1 MRAIGR
7 CALKVEST
15 VDKCVSVLVTLL
27 QSRINYVVQEAVI
40 VVRDIF
46 RKYPGKYTTVIVSL
60 CQVMELLDD
69 PDAKASMVWII
80 GEYCDV
86 IDNAGELLDVFLDSF
101 HDEAPAVQL
110 EDLTAVVKL
119 FLKHPSEGQSLV
131 TSVLTMATE
140 ESTNAD
146 VRDRGY
152 LYWRLLSADAKL
164 AKQVVLQEKPTIQPE
179 LEEVGT
185 LGGVEWQQIDDDTLQ
200 ALLEEIGL
208 VSSVYHKPA
217 ETFITPS
224 VGPKPIDETGEE
236 ENVDLEG
243 EEYSEETGDEDIF
256 DEEQEDTQDANFV
269 F

>member
-27 QSRINYVVQEAVI
+27 QSRISYVVQEAVI
-40 VVRDIF
+40 VIRDIF
-46 RKYPGKYTTVIVSL
+46 RKYPGKSTTVIVSL

-179 LEEVGT
+179 LEEV
-185 LGGVEWQQIDDDTLQ
+185 
-200 ALLEEIGL
+200 
-208 VSSVYHKPA
+208 
-217 ETFITPS
+217 ET
-224 VGPKPIDETGEE
+224 VR
-236 ENVDLEG
+236 
-243 EEYSEETGDEDIF
+243 GDE
-256 DEEQEDTQDANFV
+256 A
-269 F
+269 

>member
-27 QSRINYVVQEAVI
+27 QSRISYVVQEAVI
-40 VVRDIF
+40 VIRDIF

-86 IDNAGELLDVFLDSF
+86 IDN
-101 HDEAPAVQL
+101 APAVQL

-179 LEEVGT
+179 LEEV
-185 LGGVEWQQIDDDTLQ
+185 
-200 ALLEEIGL
+200 
-208 VSSVYHKPA
+208 
-217 ETFITPS
+217 ET
-224 VGPKPIDETGEE
+224 VR
-236 ENVDLEG
+236 
-243 EEYSEETGDEDIF
+243 GDE
-256 DEEQEDTQDANFV
+256 A
-269 F
+269 

>member
-27 QSRINYVVQEAVI
+27 QSRISYVVQEAVI
-40 VVRDIF
+40 VIRDIF

-101 HDEAPAVQL
+101 HDEGPAVQL

-179 LEEVGT
+179 LEEV
-185 LGGVEWQQIDDDTLQ
+185 
-200 ALLEEIGL
+200 
-208 VSSVYHKPA
+208 
-217 ETFITPS
+217 ET
-224 VGPKPIDETGEE
+224 VR
-236 ENVDLEG
+236 
-243 EEYSEETGDEDIF
+243 GDE
-256 DEEQEDTQDANFV
+256 A
-269 F
+269 